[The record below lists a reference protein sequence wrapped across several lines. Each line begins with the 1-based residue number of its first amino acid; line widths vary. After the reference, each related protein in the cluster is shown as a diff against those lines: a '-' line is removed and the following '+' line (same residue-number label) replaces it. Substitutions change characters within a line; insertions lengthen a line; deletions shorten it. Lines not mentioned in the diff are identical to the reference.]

1 MLKKLILLFIALLVV
16 LFVLAALFLPRL
28 VENKLKEVILNNSS
42 TEFTNSVGEIDFNL
56 LTRTLSVKDLKIVPT
71 DKAISDLKA
80 RTEGKKAIFEITL
93 GDISVKN
100 IKFIELIRN
109 KKVLINEIS
118 FDDLGIRV
126 LKNDKVKSP
135 EGEGGKQFHPDSI
148 VLKKLNGIEIRQISV
163 RNLRYQVQDAIK
175 SETLFKLDSL
185 SFQLDGF
192 IVKKKKDNFFELRS
206 LSENFIIENIKM
218 KMPEKDMVIS
228 LAALKINFFKKR
240 VEIESFHMKPS
251 ISKVAMAAKFRFNK
265 AITELSIKKLALFDF
280 NLRKVIGHQGIFIDS
295 VAVDGLRVEMY
306 KDKTKPYDMGLD
318 KVLPHI
324 GLKKT
329 NSIIDVK
336 KVHVSNSYLLYEQR
350 NPDSKLLMK
359 VFLANINADF
369 YNISSLAEHRKN
381 PMRARLSTSF
391 MGRAP
396 LNVHF
401 KFNLDDKNN
410 NFSFAG
416 TLGATPF
423 KYFDEILFPLA
434 GLKVFAGQLDKLTFE
449 ATANEYQSHGTMT
462 MLYHDLEATVYKK
475 GNIDE
480 EAKILSFLINSV
492 VHKSNPDKK
501 GIRTVPM
508 KYEHLPYTSIATYMV
523 KTLLTG
529 IAYTLSPEGMHMKEK
544 FEKRQEKKEIKQ
556 KKKEEKK
563 DKKNKTNKN

>member
-1 MLKKLILLFIALLVV
+1 MFKKLILILIALLVI
-16 LFVLAALFLPRL
+16 LLILAAIFVPRL
-28 VENKLKEVILNNSS
+28 VENKLKDAILNNNSS
-42 TEFTNSVGEIDFNL
+42 EYKNSVGEVDFDL
-56 LTRTLSVKDLKIVPT
+56 LTRTVSVKDLKVVPT
-71 DKAISDLKA
+71 DKAISDLKI
-80 RTEGKKAIFEITL
+80 RTEGKKAIFEIAL

-118 FDDLGIRV
+118 FDDLAIRV

-135 EGEGGKQFHPDSI
+135 EKEDGKLFHPDSI
-148 VLKKLNGIEIRQISV
+148 VLKNLNGIEIRQISV
-163 RNLRYQVQDAIK
+163 RNLRYQVEDAIN
-175 SETLFKLDSL
+175 SNTLFKLDSL
-185 SFQLDGF
+185 NFQLDGF
-192 IVKKKKDNFFELRS
+192 IVKKKDDKYFELRS
-206 LSENFIIENIKM
+206 LSENFILENIKM
-218 KMPEKDMVIS
+218 RMPDKDMVIS
-228 LAALKINFFKKR
+228 LAALKINFFKKSL
-240 VEIESFHMKPS
+240 EIDSFQMKPT
-251 ISKVAMAAKFRFNK
+251 ISKVAMAAKFKYNK
-265 AITELSIKKLALFDF
+265 AITELSVKKLALVDF
-280 NLRKVIGHQGIFIDS
+280 NFRKAIGHQGIYIDS
-295 VAVDGLRVEMY
+295 ISVDGLRVEMY
-306 KDKTKPYDMGLD
+306 KDKRKPYDMSLY

-324 GLKKT
+324 SLKKT
-329 NSIIDVK
+329 NAIIDIK

-359 VFLANINADF
+359 VFLAKINADF
-369 YNISSLAEHRKN
+369 YNISSLVERRKN
-381 PMRARLSTSF
+381 PMQGRLSTSF

-475 GNIDE
+475 GNVDE
-480 EAKILSFLINSV
+480 EAKILSLLINTV

-544 FEKRQEKKEIKQ
+544 FENRQEKKEIKQ

-563 DKKNKTNKN
+563 DKKNKSKKN

>member
-1 MLKKLILLFIALLVV
+1 MLKKLIFLFIALV
-16 LFVLAALFLPRL
+16 LIVLVLAAIFVPGL
-28 VENKLKEVILNNSS
+28 VESKLKDAILNNNSS
-42 TEFTNSVGEIDFNL
+42 EYKNSVGEIDFDL

-71 DKAISDLKA
+71 EKAISELKK
-80 RTEGKKAIFEITL
+80 RTEGKKAIFEIAL

-118 FDDLGIRV
+118 LDNLAIHV
-126 LKNDKVKSP
+126 LKNEKVKSP

-148 VLKKLNGIEIRQISV
+148 VLKNLNGIEIRQISV
-163 RNLRYQVQDAIK
+163 RNLKYQVQDAVK
-175 SETLFKLDSL
+175 SDTLFKLDSL

-192 IVKKKKDNFFELRS
+192 IVKKKEDNFFSLRS
-206 LSENFIIENIKM
+206 LSENFIIEDINM

-228 LAALKINFFKKR
+228 LAALEINFFKKR
-240 VEIESFHMKPS
+240 ISIDSFQMKPS
-251 ISKVAMAAKFRFNK
+251 ISKVAMAAKFKYNK
-265 AITELSIKKLALFDF
+265 AIADFSVKKLELFDF
-280 NLRKVIGHQGIFIDS
+280 NLRKAIGHEGIFIDS
-295 VAVDGLRVEMY
+295 VAVDGFRVEMY
-306 KDKTKPYDMGLD
+306 KDKRKPYDTSLY

-324 GLKKT
+324 SLKRT

-359 VFLANINADF
+359 VFLTDINADF
-369 YNISSLAEHRKN
+369 YNISSIEAHRKT
-381 PMRARLSTSF
+381 PMQARLSTKF

-396 LNVHF
+396 LKVFF

-416 TLGATPF
+416 TLGSTPF
-423 KYFDEILFPLA
+423 KYFDEILYPLA

-449 ATANEYQSHGTMT
+449 ATANEYRSQGTMT

-475 GNIDE
+475 GHVDE
-480 EAKILSFLINSV
+480 EAKMLSWLINSV
-492 VHKSNPDKK
+492 VHKTNPDKK

-523 KTLLTG
+523 KTLLMG
-529 IAYTLSPEGMHMKEK
+529 IAYTLSPEGMNMKEK
-544 FEKRQEKKEIKQ
+544 LDTRQEKKEIKQ
-556 KKKEEKK
+556 KKKAEKK
-563 DKKNKTNKN
+563 EKKNKSKKD

>member
-1 MLKKLILLFIALLVV
+1 MLKKLIFLFIALV
-16 LFVLAALFLPRL
+16 LILLVLAAIFVPGL
-28 VENKLKEVILNNSS
+28 VESKLKDAILNNNSS
-42 TEFTNSVGEIDFNL
+42 EYRNSVGEIDFDL

-71 DKAISDLKA
+71 EKAISELKK
-80 RTEGKKAIFEITL
+80 RTEGKKAIFEIAL

-118 FDDLGIRV
+118 LDNLAIHV
-126 LKNDKVKSP
+126 LKNEKVKSP

-148 VLKKLNGIEIRQISV
+148 VLKNLNGIEIRQISV
-163 RNLRYQVQDAIK
+163 RNLKYQVQDAVK
-175 SETLFKLDSL
+175 SDTLFKLDSL

-192 IVKKKKDNFFELRS
+192 IVKKKKDDFFALRS
-206 LSENFIIENIKM
+206 LSENFIIEDINM

-228 LAALKINFFKKR
+228 LAALEINFFKKR
-240 VEIESFHMKPS
+240 ISIDSFQMKPS
-251 ISKVAMAAKFRFNK
+251 ISKVAMAAKFKFNK
-265 AITELSIKKLALFDF
+265 AIADLSIKKLELFDF
-280 NLRKVIGHQGIFIDS
+280 NLRKAIGHEGIFIDS

-306 KDKTKPYDMGLD
+306 KDKRKPYDTSLY

-324 GLKKT
+324 SLKKT

-359 VFLANINADF
+359 VLLADINADF
-369 YNISSLAEHRKN
+369 YNISSIAAHRKT
-381 PMRARLSTSF
+381 PMQARLSTNF

-396 LNVHF
+396 LKVFF

-416 TLGATPF
+416 TLGSTPF
-423 KYFDEILFPLA
+423 KYFDEILYPLA

-449 ATANEYQSHGTMT
+449 ATANEYRSQGTMT

-475 GNIDE
+475 GHVDE
-480 EAKILSFLINSV
+480 EAKMLSWLINSV
-492 VHKSNPDKK
+492 VHKTNPDKK

-523 KTLLTG
+523 KTLLMG

-544 FEKRQEKKEIKQ
+544 LETRQEKKEIKQ
-556 KKKEEKK
+556 KKKAEKK
-563 DKKNKTNKN
+563 EKKNKSKTN